1 MDKARELI
9 QHPFT
14 LLVCRWILG
23 IVFIYASVYKIE
35 MPLQFAKSIYNYQLI
50 PDFAIN
56 AMAIFLPWI
65 ELFAGIGL
73 IAGFFTPGSI
83 RIIGGLLLIFMAAII
98 ITLLRGID
106 IDCGCFKE
114 GIGGGASGDSLEATL
129 IRDLIYLA
137 LALPVLF
144 SRDDKFSID
153 YLLKNRR
160 IVG

>member
-106 IDCGCFKE
+106 IESRACVAGF
-114 GIGGGASGDSLEATL
+114 IFSGRQ
-129 IRDLIYLA
+129 I
-137 LALPVLF
+137 
-144 SRDDKFSID
+144 
-153 YLLKNRR
+153 
-160 IVG
+160 